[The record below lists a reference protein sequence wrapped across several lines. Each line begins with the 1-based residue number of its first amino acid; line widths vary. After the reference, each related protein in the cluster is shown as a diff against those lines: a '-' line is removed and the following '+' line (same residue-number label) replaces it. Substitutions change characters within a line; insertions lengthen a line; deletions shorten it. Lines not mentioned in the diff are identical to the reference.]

1 MSVRFVNFMV
11 DSGQWQRVSGART
24 GGYGLCVLTLA
35 LACGS
40 NVVDA
45 GTLPEPV
52 DGTGGSGSAGAG
64 NEGVGPSDSPDAG
77 NQVGSSGC
85 ALSDLG
91 RYRLVFDSDGGRLE
105 RRIYAMRADGTE
117 LEALTPPGELA
128 REPAVSPDGT
138 RLAYSTLEGVRLLSL
153 TTGESE
159 LFVAGG
165 DQPAWSHDGLTLF
178 YRSCS
183 TDNCTTTGL
192 AVADKSYV
200 ASYGGTPL
208 SGAAFSADG
217 STIVYDYYTPLNYSV
232 VEVSFG
238 IRATTLETLTTT
250 PLPGGPVFGPEP
262 VRIWDPVQPSRL
274 KASHPT
280 ISPDSVWLA
289 AALQC
294 PNELWPSL
302 WVSPLAVSTPPCEGR
317 RVTPV
322 SADSISNPSWGPGVL
337 VAYERGTPP
346 RDIAIVA
353 ADTGD
358 ECIIRALG
366 DDRNPSWMPIAD
378 FQSPE

>member
-1 MSVRFVNFMV
+1 MSFRFVNFMLG
-11 DSGQWQRVSGART
+11 SGQGQRVSRACCSGH
-24 GGYGLCVLTLA
+24 GLCVLTLA
-35 LACGS
+35 LGCGS

-45 GTLPEPV
+45 GALPEPV
-52 DGTGGSGSAGAG
+52 GGTGVAGSAGAG
-64 NEGVGPSDSPDAG
+64 GAGVPDAG

-85 ALSDLG
+85 ALPDLG

-105 RRIYAMRADGTE
+105 RRIYSMRADGTE

-128 REPAVSPDGT
+128 REPALSPDGT

-153 TTGESE
+153 ATGESE
-159 LFVAGG
+159 LIMPDV
-165 DQPAWSHDGLTLF
+165 DQPLWSPDGLALF

-183 TDNCTTTGL
+183 TDYCYVTGIAL
-192 AVADKSYV
+192 ADRSYV
-200 ASYGGTPL
+200 SGYGAIPL
-208 SGAAFSADG
+208 SGAEFSADG
-217 STIVYDYYTPLNYSV
+217 SAIVYDYYSNLNSSLA
-232 VEVSFG
+232 EVSFG
-238 IRATTLETLTTT
+238 IRATTLAVAASPTR
-250 PLPGGPVFGPEP
+250 PPGVPNPGVALR
-262 VRIWDPVQPSRL
+262 VWDPVQPSRL

-302 WVSPLAVSTPPCEGR
+302 WVSPLVVSTPACEGR

-322 SADSISNPSWGPGVL
+322 GAESISNPKWGPGVL
-337 VAYERGTPP
+337 IAYERGTPP

-358 ECIIRALG
+358 ECVIQAPG
-366 DDRNPSWMPIAD
+366 DDRNPSWVPIPD
-378 FQSPE
+378 FQSPQ